1 MGRMA
6 DKEPATIVEDETSS
20 AAPITDQNLNEF
32 ATHSYTFI
40 EQLVPP
46 KDRTRLCQRAL
57 DLSRAF
63 KKVPPDPVVPGAFAR
78 CGDFHMEDLLESL
91 VPEIEQV
98 TQRPL
103 FPTYSFFR
111 VYKAGNRLERHT
123 DRPACEF
130 SVSVNLG
137 YRAPALWPLW
147 VEGPLGARSAALE
160 PGDAVVYRGI
170 ECPHWRES
178 FDGEFAAQLFLHYVD
193 QEGPHAEWKF
203 DKRRR
208 LSTMPKAIQLAKHFR
223 LQPDGTLEFGP
234 GQSVPLNPLWI
245 LVLQKLQSNCAV
257 PYIVDDTMVQFQLSQ
272 VKAEFEIQSIIVWL
286 EENGLLFVD

>member
-1 MGRMA
+1 MA
-6 DKEPATIVEDETSS
+6 DEEPATTVEDETSS
-20 AAPITDQNLNEF
+20 TAPITDQSLNEF
-32 ATHSYTFI
+32 AANSYTFI
-40 EQLVPP
+40 KQLVSP

-63 KKVPPDPVVPGAFAR
+63 KKVPPDPVPSAFER
-78 CGDFHMEDLLESL
+78 CGDFHMEDLLERL

-98 TQRPL
+98 TQRSL

-111 VYKAGNRLERHT
+111 IYKAGDVLHRHI

-137 YRAPALWPLW
+137 YRAPAPWPLW

-178 FDGEFAAQLFLHYVD
+178 FDGEFVVQLFLHYVD
-193 QEGPHAEWKF
+193 QEGPHAEWRF
-203 DKRRR
+203 DKNRRI
-208 LSTMPKAIQLAKHFR
+208 STMPKAIQLSQHLR
-223 LQPDGTLEFGP
+223 LRPDGTLEFGP
-234 GQSVPLNPLWI
+234 GQSVLLNPLWI

-257 PYIVDDTMVQFQLSQ
+257 PNIVNDTMVQFQLSQ
-272 VKAEFEIQSIIVWL
+272 VKAESEIQSIIFWL
-286 EENGLLFVD
+286 EKNGLLFAY

>member
-1 MGRMA
+1 MGGMG
-6 DKEPATIVEDETSS
+6 DKELATTVEDETSY
-20 AAPITDQNLNEF
+20 AAPVTDQNRDEF

-40 EQLVPP
+40 EQLISPQ
-46 KDRTRLCQRAL
+46 DRTRLCQRAL
-57 DLSRAF
+57 DLSRALEE
-63 KKVPPDPVVPGAFAR
+63 VPPDPVPSAFER
-78 CGDFHMEDLLESL
+78 CGDFHMEGLLESL

-111 VYKAGNRLERHT
+111 IYRAGNKLERHT

-130 SVSVNLG
+130 SVSLNLG
-137 YRAPALWPLW
+137 YRAPVPWPLW

-178 FDGEFAAQLFLHYVD
+178 FDGEFVAQLFLHYVD
-193 QEGPHAEWKF
+193 QEGPHAEWRF
-203 DKRRR
+203 DKNRR
-208 LSTMPKAIQLAKHFR
+208 LSTMPKTSQLSTHLR
-223 LQPDGTLEFGP
+223 LRPDGTLEYGP

-245 LVLQKLQSNCAV
+245 LVLQELQSNCAV
-257 PYIVDDTMVQFQLSQ
+257 PYIVSDTMAQFGLSQ
-272 VKAEFEIQSIIVWL
+272 VKAESEVQSIIYWL
-286 EENGLLFVD
+286 EKNGLLVVD